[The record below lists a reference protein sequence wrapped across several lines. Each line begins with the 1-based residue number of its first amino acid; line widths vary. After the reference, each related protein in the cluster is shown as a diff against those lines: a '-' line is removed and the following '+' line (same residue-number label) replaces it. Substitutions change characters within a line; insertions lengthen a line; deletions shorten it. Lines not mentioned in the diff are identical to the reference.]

1 MQPYC
6 QYICCLML
14 QNSSAPTQQEVIDPA
29 EYCQS
34 SFKGSFGR
42 PHLSLRF
49 VSQEPRLGS
58 MHRAR
63 MSTTPILMLRD
74 GLPVYVQ
81 ISCTRINYICPL

>member
-29 EYCQS
+29 EYCKN

-49 VSQEPRLGS
+49 VR
-58 MHRAR
+58 
-63 MSTTPILMLRD
+63 
-74 GLPVYVQ
+74 
-81 ISCTRINYICPL
+81 